1 MKNLKETLFI
11 ILIPGLLAFSGISV
25 NAQKLEL
32 NPFAGYC
39 TGAKASANLGYL
51 HFSNGIDLGLSAD
64 IGIGK
69 GRYAELSFNH
79 VSSNMNLE
87 GTFNN
92 QRITNLSLSYVS
104 LGVLQEIIPD
114 SRATPYGLLS
124 LGLVNYNPTEGNY
137 SSENRMQISLA
148 GGFKVRASERI
159 GLRLQARLLLPYFT
173 SDTYFQNGPDGT
185 AYVIA
190 SGIRAVQGDIT
201 GGVIIFLK

>member
-1 MKNLKETLFI
+1 MKNLKENLFI
-11 ILIPGLLAFSGISV
+11 IFIPVLLIFSGISV
-25 NAQKLEL
+25 SAQKLEL

-51 HFSNGIDLGLSAD
+51 HFSNGVDLGLSAD

-69 GRYAELSFNH
+69 GRYGEISYNH
-79 VSSNMNLE
+79 VSSSMNLE

-92 QRITNLSLSYVS
+92 QRITSLSVNYVS
-104 LGVLQEIIPD
+104 LGMLQEFIPG
-114 SRATPYGLLS
+114 SGSTPYGLLS
-124 LGLVNYNPTEGNY
+124 LGVVNYNPTESNY
-137 SSENRMQISLA
+137 SGVTRMQISLA

-173 SDTYFQNGPDGT
+173 SDTYFRNGPDGT